1 MNKVLLRR
9 SDFKL
14 LSTFDEIAKVMG
26 VETAFSNKIILFVK
40 DAVALSSTETK
51 TEQAKKMF
59 AKMDEIESSNEYQ
72 VQWKDEKS
80 LFENRENKTFS
91 SLRQAYNYAKS
102 CISEITSMID
112 DESGIKLFNGKKL
125 VCVIMRVGVDPA
137 TGMTKEDFRE
147 NIKEPREEGIK
158 NG

>member
-26 VETAFSNKIILFVK
+26 VEIAFSNKIILFVK

-59 AKMDEIESSNEYQ
+59 DKIDMMNLTDEYE

-80 LFENRENKTFS
+80 LFEDRENKTFS
-91 SLRQAYNYAKS
+91 SLKDAYAYIKS
-102 CISEITSMID
+102 QVGEITHMID
-112 DESGIKLFNGKKL
+112 DGDEIKLFDNKKI
-125 VCVIMRVGVDPA
+125 VCTIVRVEKKTDIEEEFRKA
-137 TGMTKEDFRE
+137 ITDTGEV
-147 NIKEPREEGIK
+147 GLK
-158 NG
+158 NV